1 MCISKRQEK
10 KPTSEGGRYK
20 GREDRRSN
28 VKPMM
33 AIQTWPLQEE
43 SSGINPLLH
52 SEKAKSEDEKT
63 SVSFG
68 PF

>member
-1 MCISKRQEK
+1 MFLLTACGGSAVDDNVVDCRCVLANGKRQTANGKRQEK

-33 AIQTWPLQEE
+33 AI
-43 SSGINPLLH
+43 
-52 SEKAKSEDEKT
+52 
-63 SVSFG
+63 
-68 PF
+68 

>member
-1 MCISKRQEK
+1 VYWQTANGKRQTANGKRQTANGKRQTANGKRQEK

-33 AIQTWPLQEE
+33 AI
-43 SSGINPLLH
+43 
-52 SEKAKSEDEKT
+52 
-63 SVSFG
+63 
-68 PF
+68 